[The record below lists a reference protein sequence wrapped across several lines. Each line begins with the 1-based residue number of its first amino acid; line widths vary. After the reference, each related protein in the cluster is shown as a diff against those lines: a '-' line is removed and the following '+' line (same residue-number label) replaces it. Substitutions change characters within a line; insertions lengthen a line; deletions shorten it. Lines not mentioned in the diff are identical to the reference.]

1 MLTLN
6 NNERITMRPHMRLI
20 IEAVN
25 LEHASPATVS
35 RAGVLFLSY
44 VDANTWEPFASVWIQ
59 NRLARQFGKRF
70 HSTRQMIMSYFHAA
84 CEQIEVPEGCL
95 RKEYHVFP
103 SCAYGLVR
111 SCLKLFGALL
121 QSNNRVISADQE
133 QEYKS
138 RKGLASHI
146 VGHINEDEISFQK
159 VELLFSFALIW
170 SFGAVRKNLDTLG
183 MDAGVVI
190 GSA

>member
-1 MLTLN
+1 MDPDWVESLNSVMDDNKMLTLN

-70 HSTRQMIMSYFHAA
+70 HSTR
-84 CEQIEVPEGCL
+84 P
-95 RKEYHVFP
+95 K
-103 SCAYGLVR
+103 
-111 SCLKLFGALL
+111 
-121 QSNNRVISADQE
+121 
-133 QEYKS
+133 
-138 RKGLASHI
+138 
-146 VGHINEDEISFQK
+146 
-159 VELLFSFALIW
+159 
-170 SFGAVRKNLDTLG
+170 
-183 MDAGVVI
+183 
-190 GSA
+190 